1 MMETKT
7 KSHTYMLAIVAVM
20 TAVTCVLAPMS
31 IAIGAVPITL
41 TNLVVYFSLYL
52 LGWKRGSLSVL
63 VYILIGMVG
72 LPVFS
77 GFSGGLG
84 KLAGPTGGYILGF
97 LVMAVIAGWVIDHTR
112 SRVLHLGGMILGT
125 AVCYALGTAWYCFL
139 THNPVQAA
147 LWTCVIPF
155 IPFDLGKMAA
165 AMVVGPMLRGRLV
178 RAGLLEQETVARH
191 GAV

>member
-1 MMETKT
+1 METRT
-7 KSHTYMLAIVAVM
+7 QSSTYALAMTAVM

-31 IAIGAVPITL
+31 IPVGDVPITL

-72 LPVFS
+72 VPVFS

-97 LVMAVIAGWVIDHTR
+97 LVMAVIAGWVMDGSR
-112 SRVLHLGGMILGT
+112 SRALHFGGMVLGT

-139 THNPVQAA
+139 THSPIQAA

-155 IPFDLGKMAA
+155 IPFDLAKMAA
-165 AMVVGPMLRGRLV
+165 AMAVGPVLRDRLE
-178 RAGLLEQETVARH
+178 RAGLRPRE
-191 GAV
+191 

>member
-1 MMETKT
+1 METKT
-7 KSHTYMLAIVAVM
+7 KSRTYMLAMVAVM

-52 LGWKRGSLSVL
+52 LGWKRGTLSVL
-63 VYILIGMVG
+63 VYILIGMIG

-97 LVMAVIAGWVIDHTR
+97 LAIAVVAGWVIDHTR
-112 SRVLHLGGMILGT
+112 SRVLQLGGMILGT
-125 AVCYALGTAWYCFL
+125 AVCYALGTAWFCFL
-139 THNPVQAA
+139 THNTLQAA

-155 IPFDLGKMAA
+155 IPFDLGKMVA
-165 AMVVGPMLRGRLV
+165 AMVVGPVLRDRLV
-178 RAGLLEQETVARH
+178 QAGLLEQKTRSAE
-191 GAV
+191 

>member
-1 MMETKT
+1 METKT
-7 KSHTYMLAIVAVM
+7 RSRTCMLAMTAVM

-41 TNLVVYFSLYL
+41 TNLAVYVSLYL

-63 VYILIGMVG
+63 AYILIGMMG

-97 LVMAVIAGWVIDHTR
+97 LAIAGLAGWVIDHTQ
-112 SRVLHLGGMILGT
+112 SRVLQLGGMLLGT
-125 AVCYALGTAWYCFL
+125 AVCYVLGTAWFCFL
-139 THNPVQAA
+139 TRSTLQAA

-155 IPFDLGKMAA
+155 VPFDLGKMAA
-165 AMVVGPMLRGRLV
+165 AAAVGPVLRERLV
-178 RAGLLEQETVARH
+178 RAGLMER
-191 GAV
+191 GDCGSSR

>member
-1 MMETKT
+1 METKT
-7 KSHTYMLAIVAVM
+7 KSRTYMLAMVAVM

-52 LGWKRGSLSVL
+52 LGWKRGTLSVL
-63 VYILIGMVG
+63 VYILIGMIG

-97 LVMAVIAGWVIDHTR
+97 LAIAVVAGWVIDHTR
-112 SRVLHLGGMILGT
+112 SRVLQLGGMILGT
-125 AVCYALGTAWYCFL
+125 AVCYALGTAWFCFS
-139 THNPVQAA
+139 THTGVMAA
-147 LWTCVIPF
+147 LWLCVIPF
-155 IPFDLGKMAA
+155 IVGDLVKMVL
-165 AMVVGPMLRGRLV
+165 AMTMGPMIRKRLEK
-178 RAGLLEQETVARH
+178 AGLLQI
-191 GAV
+191 

>member
-1 MMETKT
+1 METKT
-7 KSHTYMLAIVAVM
+7 KSHTYTLAMVAVM

-31 IAIGAVPITL
+31 IPIGAVPITL

-63 VYILIGMVG
+63 AYILIGMMG
-72 LPVFS
+72 IPVFS

-97 LVMAVIAGWVIDHTR
+97 LTIAVISGWVVDHTN
-112 SRVLHLGGMILGT
+112 SRVLQMGGMILGT
-125 AVCYALGTAWYCFL
+125 AVCYTLGTAWYCVL
-139 THNPVQAA
+139 THNPIQAA

-155 IPFDLGKMAA
+155 IPFDLAKMAA
-165 AMVVGPMLRGRLV
+165 AVVVGPVLRRRLAQ
-178 RAGLLEQETVARH
+178 AGLLDLETGEHPRAQ
-191 GAV
+191 

>member
-1 MMETKT
+1 METKT
-7 KSHTYMLAIVAVM
+7 RFSTYALAMTAVM

-31 IAIGAVPITL
+31 IPVGDVPITL

-72 LPVFS
+72 VPVFS

-97 LVMAVIAGWVIDHTR
+97 LVMALVAGWVMDHSR
-112 SRVLHLGGMILGT
+112 SRAIHLGGMILGT

-139 THNPVQAA
+139 THNPLQAA

-155 IPFDLGKMAA
+155 IPFDLAKMAA
-165 AMVVGPMLRGRLV
+165 AMAVGPVLRGRLI
-178 RAGLLEQETVARH
+178 RAGLDPEK
-191 GAV
+191 

>member
-1 MMETKT
+1 METKT
-7 KSHTYMLAIVAVM
+7 KSRTYMMAMVAVM
-20 TAVTCVLAPMS
+20 TAITCVLAPMS

-63 VYILIGMVG
+63 VYILIGMMG

-97 LVMAVIAGWVIDHTR
+97 LVIALVSGWVIDHTR
-112 SRVLHLGGMILGT
+112 SRVLQLGGMIVGT
-125 AVCYALGTAWYCFL
+125 ALCYALGTAWFCFVTQSTL
-139 THNPVQAA
+139 QAA

-155 IPFDLGKMAA
+155 IPFDLGKMVA
-165 AMVVGPMLRGRLV
+165 AMVVGPVLRERLV
-178 RAGLLEQETVARH
+178 QAGLLEQVSVASRSEL
-191 GAV
+191 

>member
-1 MMETKT
+1 METKT
-7 KSHTYMLAIVAVM
+7 KSHTYMLAMVAVM

-77 GFSGGLG
+77 GFSGGIG
-84 KLAGPTGGYILGF
+84 KLAGPTGGYLAGFIFLILIAGFFMQIFPKKKTLTILGMV
-97 LVMAVIAGWVIDHTR
+97 LGMAATYIF
-112 SRVLHLGGMILGT
+112 GT
-125 AVCYALGTAWYCFL
+125 LWLAAQMELSFT
-139 THNPVQAA
+139 AA
-147 LWTCVIPF
+147 LSVGVLPYL
-155 IPFDLGKMAA
+155 LGDAVKIAA
-165 AMVVGPMLRGRLV
+165 ASIIGPILQNRLFFI
-178 RAGLLEQETVARH
+178 RDNN
-191 GAV
+191 

>member
-7 KSHTYMLAIVAVM
+7 KSHTYMLAMVAVM

-77 GFSGGLG
+77 GFSG
-84 KLAGPTGGYILGF
+84 
-97 LVMAVIAGWVIDHTR
+97 
-112 SRVLHLGGMILGT
+112 
-125 AVCYALGTAWYCFL
+125 
-139 THNPVQAA
+139 
-147 LWTCVIPF
+147 
-155 IPFDLGKMAA
+155 
-165 AMVVGPMLRGRLV
+165 
-178 RAGLLEQETVARH
+178 
-191 GAV
+191 

>member
-1 MMETKT
+1 METKT
-7 KSHTYMLAIVAVM
+7 KSRTYILAMVAVM

-63 VYILIGMVG
+63 AYILIGMMG

-97 LVMAVIAGWVIDHTR
+97 LAIAVVAGWVIDHTN
-112 SRVLHLGGMILGT
+112 SRVLHLGGMVLGT

-139 THNPVQAA
+139 THNSLQAA

-155 IPFDLGKMAA
+155 IPFDLAKMAA
-165 AMVVGPMLRGRLV
+165 AMVVGPVLRGRLV
-178 RAGLLEQETVARH
+178 QAGLLERESAPSHPAQ
-191 GAV
+191 